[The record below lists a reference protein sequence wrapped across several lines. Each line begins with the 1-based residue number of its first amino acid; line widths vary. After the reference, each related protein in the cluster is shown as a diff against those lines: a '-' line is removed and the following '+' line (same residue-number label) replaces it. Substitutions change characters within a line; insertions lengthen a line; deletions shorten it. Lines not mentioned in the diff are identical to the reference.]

1 MEENVPEIK
10 YEYRF
15 NRINIYYL
23 TFIDIKSIPSFL
35 NKLLNF
41 KSNPIFF

>member
-15 NRINIYYL
+15 KRIIIYYL
-23 TFIDIKSIPSFL
+23 TFINIRSIPSFL
-35 NKLLNF
+35 NVIEFQK
-41 KSNPIFF
+41 